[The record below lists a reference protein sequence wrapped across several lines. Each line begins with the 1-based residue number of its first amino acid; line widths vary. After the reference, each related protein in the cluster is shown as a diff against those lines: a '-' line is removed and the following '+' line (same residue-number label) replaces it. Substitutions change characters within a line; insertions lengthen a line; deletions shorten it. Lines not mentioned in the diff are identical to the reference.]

1 GFDLLGDSL
10 ANHQQNVYLIMVVS
24 ALIISG
30 GLGFIVWR
38 DLLEYHQKKKM
49 TIHSK
54 IALTVTSTLL
64 LGGFVVFFF
73 TERNGATLVEGN

>member
-1 GFDLLGDSL
+1 VPEFGWLKGIWYSLFHAISSFCNAGFDLLGDSL

-38 DLLEYHQKKKM
+38 DLLEYHQKKK
-49 TIHSK
+49 
-54 IALTVTSTLL
+54 
-64 LGGFVVFFF
+64 
-73 TERNGATLVEGN
+73 